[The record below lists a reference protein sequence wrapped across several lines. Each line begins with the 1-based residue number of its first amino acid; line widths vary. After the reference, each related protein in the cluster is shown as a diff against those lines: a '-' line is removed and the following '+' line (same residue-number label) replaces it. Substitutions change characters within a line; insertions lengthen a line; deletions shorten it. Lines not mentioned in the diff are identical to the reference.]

1 MNETEAARTEA
12 AVVDDTAAAVPF
24 TSLDLSGL
32 RCPVPIVKLNAAI
45 RELAPGAGLE
55 VRATDPAFELDIQA
69 WCRRTGNTLLEL
81 RKTPGALVARLRKAG

>member
-1 MNETEAARTEA
+1 MNESESAR
-12 AVVDDTAAAVPF
+12 VDAKDPATSSPF
-24 TSLDLSGL
+24 TLLDLSGL

-69 WCRRTGNTLLEL
+69 WCRRTGHTLVVLQ
-81 RKTPGALVARLRKAG
+81 KSPGVLVARLRKAG